1 MLLPPLYVGPD
12 EFSSFVHGE
21 VEEVGISVATFWAFF
36 QRSNPDGEA
45 WLNAIWSEIRTAI
58 QSGALAEDILADYID
73 RLETAAT
80 RGWRQRVL
88 ERDMEFIG
96 FAERHRREGHEQGLR
111 EGIEKGA
118 QMGALDATLKLAEQ
132 LAPDLVDELRDLDD
146 ADKAQKRLAAYLKD
160 KRG

>member
-1 MLLPPLYVGPD
+1 M
-12 EFSSFVHGE
+12 
-21 VEEVGISVATFWAFF
+21 
-36 QRSNPDGEA
+36 
-45 WLNAIWSEIRTAI
+45 LNAIWREIRTSI

-80 RGWRQRVL
+80 KGWRQRVL

-111 EGIEKGA
+111 EGVAQGIAQGA
-118 QMGALDATLKLAEQ
+118 QMGALDATLKLAEL

-146 ADKAQKRLAAYLKD
+146 ADKAQKRLAAYLKE